1 MPEPAGKSLFS
12 VMSLSNAK
20 LDLLL
25 KLYVTVTTVKKTLFA
40 KDYLLTLLK
49 SRLALGSP
57 GCLVVRLFVTMPKM
71 AQYTEK

>member
-25 KLYVTVTTVKKTLFA
+25 KLYVTVITVKKTLFA

-49 SRLALGSP
+49 SRLAIG
-57 GCLVVRLFVTMPKM
+57 RLFVGHHSPCRKWPNI
-71 AQYTEK
+71 QENGF